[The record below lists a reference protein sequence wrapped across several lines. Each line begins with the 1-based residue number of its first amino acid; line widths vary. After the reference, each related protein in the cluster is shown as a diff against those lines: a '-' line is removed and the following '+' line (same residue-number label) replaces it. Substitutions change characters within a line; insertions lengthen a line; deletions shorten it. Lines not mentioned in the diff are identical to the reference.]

1 MSEMI
6 WQRVDLLIT
15 QSMCDNRS
23 LTELLPIYG
32 TPLGVGKEDT
42 QEAGGASSRMRNSNV
57 IDSWRW
63 GWGK

>member
-6 WQRVDLLIT
+6 WQRVDPLIT
-15 QSMCDNRS
+15 QSMCANRS
-23 LTELLPIYG
+23 LTEFLPIYG
-32 TPLGVGKEDT
+32 TPQKEDT
-42 QEAGGASSRMRNSNV
+42 QEAAGASSRKGNSNV